1 MGLAISSLYGWL
13 FGGQYKVVMVGL
25 DNAGKTT
32 ILYRLN
38 LGDVITTNPT
48 VGSNVEEVTHR
59 GVRFQVWDLGGQ
71 DKLRKV
77 WSTYYVGAHAVVLV
91 IDSMDRERL
100 ALVRDEL
107 TAITAHDELRRA
119 VLLVLANKQDLP
131 GAMSPMEIT
140 QQVHA
145 SPLPN
150 LKPCIRSRNRA
161 SSHAARSQPFGAR
174 SCHRLTCSCLR
185 ARCAAEAPL
194 EQGARVANPAMLRAH
209 WSWPW
214 RSDGLDGSHVAH
226 KAMTGIVNENRLC
239 SPSPSPL
246 GLAPMVQVAVRADPR
261 GSASGD
267 TLMTRQ
273 NPDDAR
279 SRRHRSPNEERANS

>member
-1 MGLAISSLYGWL
+1 MGLAVSSLYNYI
-13 FGGQYKVVMVGL
+13 FGGQQYKVVMVGL

-100 ALVRDEL
+100 PLVRDEL
-107 TAITAHDELRRA
+107 ASITANDELRRS
-119 VLLVLANKQDLP
+119 VLLVLANKQDLQ

-140 QQVHA
+140 QQVRRRCLGA
-145 SPLPN
+145 FQQPSGMTDRCPLVARPRERRWT
-150 LKPCIRSRNRA
+150 RS
-161 SSHAARSQPFGAR
+161 SSS
-174 SCHRLTCSCLR
+174 T
-185 ARCAAEAPL
+185 
-194 EQGARVANPAMLRAH
+194 
-209 WSWPW
+209 
-214 RSDGLDGSHVAH
+214 
-226 KAMTGIVNENRLC
+226 
-239 SPSPSPL
+239 
-246 GLAPMVQVAVRADPR
+246 
-261 GSASGD
+261 
-267 TLMTRQ
+267 
-273 NPDDAR
+273 
-279 SRRHRSPNEERANS
+279 